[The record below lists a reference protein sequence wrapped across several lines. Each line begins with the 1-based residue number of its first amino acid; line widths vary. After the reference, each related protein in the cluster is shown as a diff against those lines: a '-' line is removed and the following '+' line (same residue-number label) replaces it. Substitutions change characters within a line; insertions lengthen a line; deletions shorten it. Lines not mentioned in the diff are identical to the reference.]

1 MLLLF
6 NIKKLIHGFLEIKHL
21 DDMVL
26 IVLLESLTPFGQDN
40 VKTLKSVML
49 YKCVTLIVSN
59 CFNKTVVY
67 ALYETNLNFWLD
79 LDLLYQ

>member
-1 MLLLF
+1 MLK
-6 NIKKLIHGFLEIKHL
+6 NLIHGFLEIKHL

-26 IVLLESLTPFGQDN
+26 IVLLKSLTPFGQDN

-79 LDLLYQ
+79 LDLLDQ